1 MLSSILMSSFVVFS
15 ITLLITKSKIL
26 AGKREFVEKRYQA
39 SKVNGQK
46 PHFVHMLWHAL
57 WTCSMCSGFWAALCI
72 TPFFTTPEVSFFTIV
87 IISFGINWLIHCL
100 EDLLFHAGKAFAKIL
115 ENMD

>member
-1 MLSSILMSSFVVFS
+1 MLSSILVVSFVTFS

-46 PHFVHMLWHAL
+46 PHFIHVWWHAL
-57 WTCSMCSGFWAALCI
+57 WTCPMCSGFWVALCVA
-72 TPFFTTPEVSFFTIV
+72 PFFTTSEVGFFAIV
-87 IISFGINWLIHCL
+87 IISFGINWLLHCL
-100 EDLLFHAGKAFAKIL
+100 EDLLFHAGKVFTKIL